1 MDCSTPGLPVLL
13 ELAQTLVHGIGDAIQ
28 PSHPV
33 VPFSSSLQS
42 FPASGSFP
50 LSGLFASGGQ
60 SIGISVSASV
70 LPMNIQDCFPLGLT
84 GLIFLSR
91 GDTNTTVQKHQFFGA
106 QLSLQSNSHIHL
118 WLLDLI
124 ATPQV
129 EPTML
134 WMWKTEDTC
143 PKVTEM
149 HMKGMIQWAQT
160 LHLPKGR
167 NVLNSLTWDI
177 CFSLIN
183 SNF

>member
-84 GLIFLSR
+84 GLIYQHHSSKASVLWCSAFF
-91 GDTNTTVQKHQFFGA
+91 TVQ
-106 QLSLQSNSHIHL
+106 LSHPPMTTGSNSHSPSWTHNA
-118 WLLDLI
+118 LDVKNRGYL
-124 ATPQV
+124 PQGNWDAY
-129 EPTML
+129 E
-134 WMWKTEDTC
+134 
-143 PKVTEM
+143 
-149 HMKGMIQWAQT
+149 
-160 LHLPKGR
+160 R
-167 NVLNSLTWDI
+167 NDSVSPD
-177 CFSLIN
+177 SA
-183 SNF
+183 SSQR